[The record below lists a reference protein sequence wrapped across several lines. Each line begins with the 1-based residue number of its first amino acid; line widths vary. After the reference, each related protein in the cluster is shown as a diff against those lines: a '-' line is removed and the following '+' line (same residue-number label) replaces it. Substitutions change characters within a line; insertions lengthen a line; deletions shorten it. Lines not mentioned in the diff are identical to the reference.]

1 MPFVRGVRAAVLVA
15 RHPGPFPVRRF
26 WVPRQEET
34 RDHALDGPR
43 VPEVHPAHH
52 AHVHDGGHLRRHR
65 RRLRRPCRRRRRACR
80 RQRGIP
86 ARVPYPGGGNGPWH
100 GRRRDQ
106 LHRPR
111 QGRGGALAAHRRRH
125 LVHARGGLDPHLG
138 AVFPVRRAAVPGAGR
153 PRRNAFAG
161 GLLPEGHRPRRAVPG
176 AGHGLHAA
184 DPQQGHGRLRHVRAD
199 LRGFG
204 ERGARLPVRHG
215 VGPRNGRRRRSDGG
229 FPSGRLLV
237 RARVLPTSG

>member
-1 MPFVRGVRAAVLVA
+1 MPRMLRSRYLQPEPVKEQAGANKSRAQRVSITLCYHLRRKSSERRRPEWDGAFVYDSGEVLPYASCPSCGGVRAAVLVA

-65 RRLRRPCRRRRRACR
+65 RRLRRPCRRRRRACG

-106 LHRPR
+106 LHCPR

-153 PRRNAFAG
+153 PR
-161 GLLPEGHRPRRAVPG
+161 
-176 AGHGLHAA
+176 
-184 DPQQGHGRLRHVRAD
+184 
-199 LRGFG
+199 
-204 ERGARLPVRHG
+204 
-215 VGPRNGRRRRSDGG
+215 
-229 FPSGRLLV
+229 
-237 RARVLPTSG
+237 